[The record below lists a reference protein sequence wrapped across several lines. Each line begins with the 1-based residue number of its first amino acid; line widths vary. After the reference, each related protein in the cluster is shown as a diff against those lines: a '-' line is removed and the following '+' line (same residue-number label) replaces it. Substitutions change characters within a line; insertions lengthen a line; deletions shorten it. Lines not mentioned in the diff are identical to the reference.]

1 MQSAGAKAGQ
11 RSWKQAIA
19 LARTGLAAGFVLVSG
34 LPAAALNTRLANGLT
49 LQTVHPAGLT
59 RIAIRLLVPVGG
71 RDDPPDHKGLAHYV
85 EHLVAS
91 DPGPLGST
99 PDSAVRFSA
108 HGRANAFTSA
118 AGTIYVMDV
127 SPESLESGLA
137 LLAER
142 LSRLTTSE
150 AVAMREQGV
159 VLQEYFTRFG
169 NNPAT
174 RLMVEL
180 RGQLGR
186 TLPTLSWNI
195 GTPVS
200 IKTLDLTV
208 AQPFFDRWYR
218 PQIMTL
224 VLSGPVDI
232 DRVRD
237 IAERTLGQIPSR
249 PGPAPEGAPT
259 VRPPPPLAMERDDS
273 EAAVPVVLRH
283 CFIPAAAPGGPDGVK
298 EHAAML
304 GLQRLLA
311 GAPDGTRRWLANL
324 ASGGGDVRSISAS
337 LTRLDRGWVQLAVSM
352 EVDRAARWTELAGLV
367 TARLAALAA
376 RDIPDALL
384 TALHEAGDRAW
395 VQAEDAPN
403 ADEVVEWLRL
413 GFTLADRSR
422 FKSALQQLTKN
433 DLVAFAHRLG
443 MPATAATA
451 FVRPRN

>member
-1 MQSAGAKAGQ
+1 M
-11 RSWKQAIA
+11 A
-19 LARTGLAAGFVLVSG
+19 LARAGLAAAGFVLLSG

-49 LQTVHPAGLT
+49 LQTVHPAGQT

-91 DPGPLGST
+91 DPGPLGSG
-99 PDSAVRFSA
+99 PDGALRFSA

-118 AGTIYVMDV
+118 ASTIYVMDV
-127 SPESLESGLA
+127 SPYALESGLA

-159 VLQEYFTRFG
+159 VLQEYFTRYG

-180 RGQLGR
+180 RSQLGR
-186 TLPTLSWNI
+186 TLPALSWNI

-200 IKTLDLTV
+200 IKTLDLAA
-208 AQPFFDRWYR
+208 AQSFFDRWYR

-237 IAERTLGQIPSR
+237 IAERTVGQIPPR
-249 PGPAPEGAPT
+249 PEPSPESAPT
-259 VRPPPPLAMERDDS
+259 VRPPPPVAMERDDPD
-273 EAAVPVVLRH
+273 AAVPVVLRH
-283 CFIPAAAPGGPDGVK
+283 CFITAAAPDGPDGVK

-311 GAPDGTRRWLANL
+311 GTPDGARRWLANL
-324 ASGGGDVRSISAS
+324 GSGGRDVRSIGAG
-337 LTRLDRGWVQLAVSM
+337 LTRLDRSWLQLAVSM

-367 TARLAALAA
+367 PARLAALTA

-384 TALHEAGDRAW
+384 TALHQAADRTW
-395 VQAEDAPN
+395 VEAEDAAS

-413 GFTLADRSR
+413 GFTLADRRR
-422 FKSALQQLTKN
+422 FKAALQQLTKN
-433 DLVAFAHRLG
+433 DLVAFAHRVG
-443 MPATAATA
+443 KPATTATA